1 MCRSCIYCE
10 HAQVTQVM
18 IFCEPNVM
26 CTARNNLY
34 VIHPILR
41 ALTCRGF
48 KNKHRLQIEK
58 IRNEEVGE
66 HGKGQD
72 QARKDS

>member
-1 MCRSCIYCE
+1 M
-10 HAQVTQVM
+10 
-18 IFCEPNVM
+18 
-26 CTARNNLY
+26 ARNDLY

-58 IRNEEVGE
+58 IRNEEGGE

>member
-10 HAQVTQVM
+10 RARVTRF
-18 IFCEPNVM
+18 FCEPDVV

-34 VIHPILR
+34 VVHPILR

-58 IRNEEVGE
+58 IRSEEEAE